1 MYSQNLALQK
11 ILPYC
16 LIFSLILQ
24 HCGADLLPLPPLP
37 LIPVLPPLIPDLLN
51 FLDDRI
57 VQLLPVILNFKN
69 SILSDPLGIT
79 LSWAGPNVCKYKGFY
94 CDHPPDNKSATA
106 LASIDFNG
114 FQLSAPS
121 LDGFIDQLPDLAIFH
136 ANSNNFSGTISPK
149 IANLPFLYELDLS
162 NNKFSGAFPTSILN
176 LMDLSFLD
184 IRFNS
189 LSGAVPPQIFGKR
202 LDALFLNNNNFMQ
215 TLPDNLGSTT
225 AAFLTLANN
234 RFTGPIPRSVGNA
247 SATLLEV
254 LFLNNKLTGCIPVEL
269 GLLRRATVIDV
280 GGNALTGPL
289 PCSLGCLDMAEQ
301 LNFAG
306 NLLYGSVPEPLCGLG
321 NLQNLSLS
329 YNYFTKVGAACRKL
343 ITAGILDVKQNCIP
357 GLPNQRSAADCAA
370 FSRTQQQC
378 PNRASYN
385 RIPCKNPKFSQT
397 VPESNKPRSER
408 HLITYS
414 ALLRHGL

>member
-1 MYSQNLALQK
+1 MDNQRGQNIALQK

-16 LIFSLILQ
+16 LLFLVLQ
-24 HCGADLLPLPPLP
+24 QCGADLLPLPPLP
-37 LIPVLPPLIPDLLN
+37 LIPDLIN
-51 FLDDRI
+51 FLDERI

-69 SILSDPLGIT
+69 SIISDPLGIT
-79 LSWAGPNVCKYKGFY
+79 LSWVGPNVCNYKGFY
-94 CDHPPDNKSATA
+94 CDNPPDNRSATA

-114 FQLSAPS
+114 FQLGAPS

-149 IANLPFLYELDLS
+149 IAKLPFLYELDLS
-162 NNKFSGAFPTSILN
+162 NNKFTGAFPTSILN
-176 LMDLSFLD
+176 VMDLSFLD

-189 LSGAVPPQIFGKR
+189 FSGAVPPQIFGRR

-234 RFTGPIPRSVGNA
+234 RFTGPIPRSIGNA

-254 LFLNNKLTGCIPVEL
+254 LFLNNQLSGCIPYEL

-280 GGNALTGPL
+280 GGNMLTGPL
-289 PCSLGCLDMAEQ
+289 PCSLGCLQMAEQ

-306 NLLYGSVPEPLCGLG
+306 NLLYGSVPEVLCGLG

-329 YNYFTKVGAACRKL
+329 NNYFTKIGPACSKL
-343 ITAGILDVKQNCIP
+343 IMAGILDVKQNCIP
-357 GLPNQRSAADCAA
+357 GLPNQRSAAECAA
-370 FSRTQQQC
+370 FAKTQQQC

-385 RIPCKNPKFSQT
+385 RIPCQHSKFTQT